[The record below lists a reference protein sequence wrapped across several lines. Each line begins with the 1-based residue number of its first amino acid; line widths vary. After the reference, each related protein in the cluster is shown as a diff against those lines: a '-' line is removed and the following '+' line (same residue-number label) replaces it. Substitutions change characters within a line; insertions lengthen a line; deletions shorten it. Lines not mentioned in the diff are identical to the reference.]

1 MKKFPADLIEEKI
14 LTPLV
19 IQLNTDN
26 WKTKC
31 QLIELLSGV
40 ISNSFFLNDKLTTMV
55 VHLAQDKIH
64 AVREK
69 ATQLIINIICQQ
81 SPQWCDSMLIP
92 KIECLR

>member
-1 MKKFPADLIEEKI
+1 MKKFSADLIEEKI

-31 QLIELLSGV
+31 QLIELLTGV
-40 ISNSFFLNDKLTTMV
+40 ISNSIFLNDKLTTIV

-92 KIECLR
+92 KI